1 MTSKLKTDVLETVS
15 GSGTIALTNQLSGMT
30 SASMPSGSV
39 IQVANLVIDTES
51 TVSSTSWTYAGG
63 TEISFPSLAS
73 TGSKVLV
80 RYNLIVGSTKGS
92 NIGVRIYRNVGGAG
106 WVTVTGAMSTRG
118 TGSSYNA
125 FLTDGYNPVNTHEDI
140 DQPMVTGEYLDS
152 PATTSSVAYRIYMR
166 SRDTSA
172 AYINRPTT
180 FIQNDGMSP
189 RAISTATIMEI
200 KG

>member
-39 IQVANLVIDTES
+39 IQVANLVIDTE
-51 TVSSTSWTYAGG
+51 TTASSTSWVYAGG
-63 TEISFPSLAS
+63 SEISFSSLTS

-80 RYNLIVGSTKGS
+80 RYNLIVGSSKGS

-152 PATTSSVAYRIYMR
+152 PSTTSSVAYRIYMR

-180 FIQNDGMSP
+180 FNQNDAMSP
-189 RAISTATIMEI
+189 RAISTATLMEI

>member
-39 IQVANLVIDTES
+39 IQVANLVIDTE
-51 TVSSTSWTYAGG
+51 TTASSTSWVYAGG
-63 TEISFPSLAS
+63 SEISFSSLTS

-80 RYNLIVGSTKGS
+80 RYNLIVGSSKGS

-180 FIQNDGMSP
+180 FNQNDAMSP